1 MPKTVVTTDRL
12 MKPIAHFSH
21 GVRVGDVI
29 HLGAAAG
36 TDPQRRLAGE
46 APGLADMTAQAER
59 LFDNFEIAL
68 GLLGGGLRD
77 VVRFRSFI
85 ADWRDLAAYDEVYR
99 RRFGDRRP
107 STVTLG
113 TWGFPLPQATVEAE
127 LVAVVGRAREHLA
140 SGLRVGS
147 HHWHTAS
154 PRDDRGAVV
163 GGSDAGA
170 QTEHALRD
178 LASALEAAG
187 LSARDVVMVNVS
199 LADLRHYPAFEA
211 AYARFFPPP
220 GPARTVVATSLC
232 HPAQLVEIESTAVAG
247 GGRPVGGR
255 GALTAPL
262 GVSPAMLA
270 EDELYIG
277 GQLGVAADGS
287 LPGDADQ
294 QTRAAWARVRALLEE
309 AGMAV
314 EDVVRTSNVLTDWR
328 HYAPYNAGYGAF
340 VAAPYPPRA
349 TVVGALPDPRALVQI
364 EAVAHRAGRDAMV
377 LEASPPSA

>member
-1 MPKTVVTTDRL
+1 VKAVVTTERL

-21 GVRVGDVI
+21 GVRVRDVI

-36 TDPQRRLAGE
+36 TNPQKRLAGE
-46 APGLADMTAQAER
+46 VPGLANMRDQAER

-99 RRFGDRRP
+99 RRFGDRLP

-113 TWGFPLPQATVEAE
+113 SWGFPLPQATVESD
-127 LVAVVGRAREHLA
+127 LIAVVGRAP
-140 SGLRVGS
+140 G

-154 PRDDRGAVV
+154 PKDERGAMI

-170 QTEHALRD
+170 QTEHALRN
-178 LASALEAAG
+178 LAAALKAAG
-187 LSARDVVMVNVS
+187 LSAREVVMVNVS
-199 LADLRHYPAFEA
+199 LADLRHYAAFESV
-211 AYARFFPPP
+211 YARFFPPP
-220 GPARTVVATSLC
+220 CPARTVVATSLR

-247 GGRPVGGR
+247 GGRPVGLDSLAAP
-255 GALTAPL
+255 GAA
-262 GVSPAMLA
+262 SPAMLA
-270 EDELYIG
+270 GDELYIG
-277 GQLGVAADGS
+277 GQIGVGAA
-287 LPGDADQ
+287 LPGDAEQ
-294 QTRAAWARVRALLEE
+294 QTRTAWKRVHALLEY

-340 VAAPYPPRA
+340 VTAPYPPRA
-349 TVVGALPDPRALVQI
+349 TVLAALPDPRAFVQI
-364 EAVAHRAGRDAMV
+364 EAVAHRAGRDATV
-377 LEASPPSA
+377 LEANPP

>member
-1 MPKTVVTTDRL
+1 MPRTVVTTDQL

-36 TDPQRRLAGE
+36 TDPQRRLAGRS
-46 APGLADMTAQAER
+46 PGVPDMTAQAER

-68 GLLGGGLRD
+68 RQLGGELRD
-77 VVRFRSFI
+77 VARLRSFI
-85 ADWRDLAAYDEVYR
+85 TDWRDLAAYDEVCR
-99 RRFGDRRP
+99 RRFGDRQP

-113 TWGFPLPQATVEAE
+113 SWGFPLPQALVEAE
-127 LVAVVGRAREHLA
+127 LIAVVGRPPD
-140 SGLRVGS
+140 

-154 PRDDRGAVV
+154 PKDERGAMV

-170 QTEHALRD
+170 QTEHALRN

-187 LSARDVVMVNVS
+187 FGVRDVVMVNVS
-199 LADLRHYPAFEA
+199 LADLRHYPAFET
-211 AYARFFPPP
+211 AYMRFFPPP
-220 GPARTVVATSLC
+220 CPARTVVATSLR

-247 GGRPVGGR
+247 GGRAVGGGL
-255 GALTAPL
+255 GAFPGA
-262 GVSPAMLA
+262 SPAMLA
-270 EDELYIG
+270 GDEIYIG
-277 GQLGVAADGS
+277 GQLGIGAD
-287 LPGDADQ
+287 AEA
-294 QTRAAWARVRALLEE
+294 QTRAAWKRVQALLEE
-309 AGMAV
+309 AGMAL

-349 TVVGALPDPRALVQI
+349 TVLGALPDRRALVQI
-364 EAVAHRAGRDAMV
+364 EAVAHRAGRDATV
-377 LEASPPSA
+377 LEANPP

>member
-1 MPKTVVTTDRL
+1 MPKSVVTTDRL

-21 GVRVGDVI
+21 GLRVGDVI

-36 TDPQRRLAGE
+36 TDPQRRLAGR
-46 APGLADMTAQAER
+46 APGVADMTAQAER

-68 GLLGGGLRD
+68 RLLGGELRD
-77 VVRFRSFI
+77 VVRFRSFVT
-85 ADWRDLAAYDEVYR
+85 DWRDLGAYDEVCR
-99 RRFGDRRP
+99 RRFGDRQP

-113 TWGFPLPQATVEAE
+113 TWGFPLPQAAVEAE
-127 LVAVVGRAREHLA
+127 LVAIVGQARKHLG
-140 SGLRVGS
+140 SGLRVGG

-154 PRDDRGAVV
+154 PFNNRGAVV
-163 GGSDAGA
+163 GGPHAEA

-199 LADLRHYPAFEA
+199 LADVRHYPAFEA

-220 GPARTVVATSLC
+220 YPARTAVATSLR
-232 HPAQLVEIESTAVAG
+232 HPAQIVEIESTAVAG
-247 GGRPVGGR
+247 GGRAVSGGLR
-255 GALTAPL
+255 APP

-270 EDELYIG
+270 GDEIYIG

-287 LPGDADQ
+287 LPAGAEQ
-294 QTRAAWARVRALLEE
+294 QTRAAWTRVQALLEE
-309 AGMAV
+309 AGMAL

-340 VAAPYPPRA
+340 VAPPYPPRA
-349 TVVGALPDPRALVQI
+349 TVVGALADPRAFVQI
-364 EAVAHRAGRDAMV
+364 EAVAHRAGRDATV
-377 LEASPPSA
+377 LEANPP

>member
-1 MPKTVVTTDRL
+1 MPKRVVTTDRL

-21 GVRVGDVI
+21 GVRVGDAI

-36 TDPQRRLAGE
+36 TDAQRRLAGR
-46 APGLADMTAQAER
+46 APGVADMSAQAER

-68 GLLGGGLRD
+68 RLLGGELRD
-77 VVRFRSFI
+77 VVRFRSFVT
-85 ADWRDLAAYDEVYR
+85 DWRDLAAYDEVCR
-99 RRFGDRRP
+99 RRFGERRP

-113 TWGFPLPQATVEAE
+113 SWGFPLPQATVEAE
-127 LVAVVGRAREHLA
+127 LVAVVGRLP
-140 SGLRVGS
+140 G

-154 PRDDRGAVV
+154 PKDERGTML

-170 QTEHALRD
+170 QTEHALRN
-178 LASALEAAG
+178 LAAALEAAG
-187 LSARDVVMVNVS
+187 LTARDVVMVNVS
-199 LADLRHYPAFEA
+199 LADVRHYPAFQA

-220 GPARTVVATSLC
+220 YPARTVVATSLR

-247 GGRPVGGR
+247 GGRPVGAG
-255 GALTAPL
+255 LMAPP

-270 EDELYIG
+270 GDELYIG

-287 LPGDADQ
+287 LPADAEQ
-294 QTRAAWARVRALLEE
+294 QTRAAWTRVQALLEE
-309 AGMAV
+309 AGMAL

-328 HYAPYNAGYGAF
+328 HYAPYNTGYGAF

-349 TVVGALPDPRALVQI
+349 TVVGALADPRALVQI
-364 EAVAHRAGRDAMV
+364 EAVAHRAGRNATV
-377 LEASPPSA
+377 LEANPP